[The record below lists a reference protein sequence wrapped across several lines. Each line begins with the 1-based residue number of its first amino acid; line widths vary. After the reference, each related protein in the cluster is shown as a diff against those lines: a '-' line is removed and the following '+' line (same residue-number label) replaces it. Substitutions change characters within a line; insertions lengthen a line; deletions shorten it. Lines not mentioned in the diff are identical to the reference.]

1 MNLVQKQRSLWNLH
15 PRHRQVVMT
24 TTTRMLEGKRIAILV
39 ESEFIPEEIAAYQQ
53 RFDELGATVHFMS
66 RLWGHQSLRFVSD
79 VNEVGKPLEYLDV
92 NIDFQNVDI
101 NDYAAVIVCA
111 GYTSVRLRYF
121 EPPAHCPINPDQTHT
136 APAVQFFAQAMANP
150 KIVKGA
156 ICHGLWLLTPMP
168 ELLQGRKV
176 ICHEVTLAD
185 IANAGAV
192 YVPSASG
199 IVVDRDLVTGRSGHD
214 VNAFIDAIAQLIMQQ
229 NAESFQKQESIGAT
243 S

>member
-1 MNLVQKQRSLWNLH
+1 MA
-15 PRHRQVVMT
+15 
-24 TTTRMLEGKRIAILV
+24 TRMLEGKKVAILV

-53 RFDELGATVHFMS
+53 RFGELGATVDFMS
-66 RLWGHQSLRFVSD
+66 RLWGNESLRFVSD
-79 VNEVGKPLEYLDV
+79 VDAVGKSLEYLDV

-101 NDYAAVIVCA
+101 NDYTAVIVSA

-121 EPPAHCPINPDQTHT
+121 EATAGHPINSEQTRT

-199 IVVDRDLVTGRSGHD
+199 IVVDGELVTGRSGHD
-214 VNAFIDAIAQLIMQQ
+214 VGAFIEAIAQLIIQQ
-229 NAESFQKQESIGAT
+229 NTESVQKQEFIGVT

>member
-1 MNLVQKQRSLWNLH
+1 
-15 PRHRQVVMT
+15 
-24 TTTRMLEGKRIAILV
+24 MLEGKKIAILV

-53 RFDELGATVHFMS
+53 RFAELGATVHLMS
-66 RLWGHQSLRFVSD
+66 RLWGKESLRFVSD
-79 VNEVGKPLEYLDV
+79 VDAVGKSLEYLDV
-92 NIDFQNVDI
+92 SIDFQNVDI
-101 NDYAAVIVCA
+101 NDYAAVIVSA

-121 EPPAHCPINPDQTHT
+121 EPPEGCPLSPEQART

-156 ICHGLWLLTPMP
+156 ICHGLWLLTPIP
-168 ELLQGRKV
+168 ELLRGRKV

-199 IVVDRDLVTGRSGHD
+199 IVVDGDLVTGRSGHD
-214 VNAFIDAIAQLIMQQ
+214 VGVFINAIAQLIIQQ
-229 NAESFQKQESIGAT
+229 DAQPGQKGELVEAKS
-243 S
+243 

>member
-1 MNLVQKQRSLWNLH
+1 MVTQ
-15 PRHRQVVMT
+15 
-24 TTTRMLEGKRIAILV
+24 MLEGKKVAILV

-53 RFDELGATVHFMS
+53 RFSEFGVTVHFMS
-66 RLWGHQSLRFVSD
+66 RLWGYESLRFVSD
-79 VNEVGKPLEYLDV
+79 VDAVGKFLEYLDV

-101 NDYAAVIVCA
+101 NDYAAVIVSA

-121 EPPAHCPINPDQTHT
+121 QPPADCPITPEQTRT

-199 IVVDRDLVTGRSGHD
+199 IVVDGDLVTGRSGHD
-214 VNAFIDAIAQLIMQQ
+214 VSAFIDAITQRIFQEE
-229 NAESFQKQESIGAT
+229 NTEPEQKQEFIGAT

>member
-1 MNLVQKQRSLWNLH
+1 M
-15 PRHRQVVMT
+15 
-24 TTTRMLEGKRIAILV
+24 TTRMLEGKKIAILV

-53 RFDELGATVHFMS
+53 HFGELGATVHLMS
-66 RLWGHQSLRFVSD
+66 RLWGYESLRFVSD
-79 VNEVGKPLEYLDV
+79 VDAVGKSLEYLDV
-92 NIDFQNVDI
+92 NIDFQNVDM
-101 NDYAAVIVCA
+101 NDYAAVIVSA

-121 EPPAHCPINPDQTHT
+121 DPPAGCPISPEQTRT
-136 APAVQFFAQAMANP
+136 APAVQFFAQAMTNP

-156 ICHGLWLLTPMP
+156 ICHGLWLLTPIP

-199 IVVDRDLVTGRSGHD
+199 IVVDGDLVTGRSGHD
-214 VNAFIDAIAQLIMQQ
+214 VGRFIDAIAQLIIQH
-229 NAESFQKQESIGAT
+229 NTEPGQKQELIKVT